1 MTQDPTISR
10 RGFAVVAGAVTLAAG
25 VPALAQQTTT
35 PPPGGS
41 GATTTAPAAGS
52 GAGSGAA
59 AGDAFAV
66 LVDDHQKVMQVFQ
79 QIERT
84 QDRNRRLELGRQ
96 LKIALTAH
104 ALGEESVVYPALLA
118 TGRPLAE
125 VQEMFE
131 EHAMM
136 KVSLY
141 NLEAVPADDPRWM
154 EQVTALRRNIEEH
167 VRTEEG
173 VEFPALR
180 QAMNPQQIQ
189 TLTRLVMQERER
201 YT

>member
-10 RGFAVVAGAVTLAAG
+10 RGFAVVAGAMTLAAG
-25 VPALAQQTTT
+25 VPAMAQTT
-35 PPPGGS
+35 GGS
-41 GATTTAPAAGS
+41 GATTTAPPAGS
-52 GAGSGAA
+52 GTGSATG
-59 AGDAFAV
+59 GDAFAI
-66 LVDDHQKVMQVFQ
+66 LVDDHQRVMQVFQ
-79 QIERT
+79 QIEQT
-84 QDRNRRLELGRQ
+84 QDRDRRLELGRE
-96 LKIALTAH
+96 LKVALNAH

-118 TGRPLAE
+118 TGRPQAE
-125 VQEMFE
+125 VQQMFE

-141 NLEAVPADDPRWM
+141 NLEALPSDDPRWM

-173 VEFPALR
+173 TEFPALR

-201 YT
+201 YG

>member
-10 RGFAVVAGAVTLAAG
+10 RGFAAVAGALTLAAG
-25 VPALAQQTTT
+25 VPAMAQTT
-35 PPPGGS
+35 GGS
-41 GATTTAPAAGS
+41 GATSTAPSAGGGT
-52 GAGSGAA
+52 GAGATGAS

-79 QIERT
+79 QIAQT
-84 QDRNRRLELGRQ
+84 QDRDRRLELGRQ
-96 LKIALTAH
+96 LKVALNTH

-118 TGRPLAE
+118 TGRPQAE

-141 NLEAVPADDPRWM
+141 NLEALPADDPRWM

-173 VEFPALR
+173 VGFPALR

-201 YT
+201 YG